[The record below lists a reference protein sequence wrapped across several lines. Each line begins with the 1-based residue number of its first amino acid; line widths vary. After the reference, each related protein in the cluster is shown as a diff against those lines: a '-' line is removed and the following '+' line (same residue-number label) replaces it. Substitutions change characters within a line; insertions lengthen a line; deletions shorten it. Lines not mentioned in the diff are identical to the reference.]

1 MKVAL
6 LESSHWHVPLYLDA
20 LAAADVQVVAVS
32 DRKRVTGPDIAHGF
46 SARFYEDY
54 ADLLESEDVDF
65 AFTFG
70 RHCDMQTI
78 ASSLIE
84 GGIPFALEKPC
95 GLDAND
101 VARLHSQAQAK
112 EIFVSVP
119 LIFRLSALRQHLLT
133 LNKSKPKHWDHMS
146 FKFIAGPP
154 ERYLDA
160 NCGWMLDK
168 SLAGGGCAIN
178 LAVHFID
185 LVIQLTGEDITQVSA
200 RMIQGNGGVNVE
212 VFSAITLV
220 TSGGTICTIDTGYT
234 YPGGTQE
241 QREFSFSLSSNS
253 FYVRSRDDGFL
264 AVPRVGANREVV
276 KFNLNTDVYYAD
288 FVRNTLRCVT
298 TGSDPSADLSDMERV
313 MRVIDCAYASV
324 QNGSMPVSNKSARA
338 ANSG

>member
-32 DRKRVTGPDIAHGF
+32 DCKCANGSDIARRF

-54 ADLLESEDVDF
+54 AELLDCEDIDF

-70 RHCDMQTI
+70 RHCDMDSM
-78 ASSLIE
+78 ASALI
-84 GGIPFALEKPC
+84 GYGIPFALEKPC
-95 GLDAND
+95 GLNAND
-101 VARLHSQAQAK
+101 VALLHKQAQAK
-112 EIFVSVP
+112 NIFVSVP
-119 LIFRLSALRQHLLT
+119 LIFRLSALRQNLLT
-133 LNKSKPKHWDHMS
+133 LNESEPKHWDHLS

-160 NCGWMLDK
+160 QCGWMLDK

-185 LVIQLTGEDITQVSA
+185 LVMQLTGEDITEVSA
-200 RMIQGNGGVNVE
+200 RMIQGSGGVDVE
-212 VFSAITLV
+212 VFSSIVLI

-264 AVPRVGANREVV
+264 AVSRDGANREVV
-276 KFNLNTDVYYAD
+276 AFDLNTDVYYAD
-288 FVRNTLRCVT
+288 FVHDSIRCVT
-298 TGSDPSADLSDMERV
+298 TGSDPSANLSDMERV

-324 QNGSMPVSNKSARA
+324 QNGSIPVSNNSSRSAKSD
-338 ANSG
+338 